1 MVGIFKIAT
10 LIHNQIQ
17 IIMKKSIVL
26 GVATGAVAAI
36 AAALIVK
43 KLNLLDKV
51 ICRADGLT
59 GKLSDFCDVIPKG
72 EERNVSKQFK

>member
-1 MVGIFKIAT
+1 
-10 LIHNQIQ
+10 
-17 IIMKKSIVL
+17 MKKTVVL
-26 GVATGAVAAI
+26 GVAAGAVAVV

-51 ICRADGLT
+51 LRKADGLT

-72 EERNVSKQFK
+72 EERNVSKNFK